1 LGLKEE
7 IKEKLLIKVEAPLFG
22 EKDEAI
28 NTLTLEVK
36 ILTEELEATRKRIAT
51 AEGNAEELEQRIEN
65 LRDLLQ
71 EIKKS

>member
-36 ILTEELEATRKRIAT
+36 ILTEELEAT
-51 AEGNAEELEQRIEN
+51 IEN